1 MRINRAGDGGVN
13 ALTSQNPTS
22 WPDLQILFTGDRGMN
37 FRLRRRRVSRV
48 RHVFRVRH
56 AYRKPINQL

>member
-1 MRINRAGDGGVN
+1 
-13 ALTSQNPTS
+13 
-22 WPDLQILFTGDRGMN
+22 MN
-37 FRLRRRRVSRV
+37 FRIRQRRVSRV